1 MPRPR
6 CPTGGTHVSDRSM
19 ARFINPL
26 YSNSFLDANIFDEI
40 ADGQQEAV
48 QEILR
53 IYDEARITLLLPYS
67 VQAELEDP
75 KTPELVRKAAQQFIY
90 SIEVTLTEG
99 EKKLYEKLLADV
111 AGDSEPK
118 NIARDLFHVFEA
130 QKNGGGHFVTRDKR
144 LLKRSE
150 AIAQLLNIEVVAPE
164 DFVGKVRYAEE
175 REREFARRKNELGS

>member
-1 MPRPR
+1 
-6 CPTGGTHVSDRSM
+6 M
-19 ARFINPL
+19 ARFIDPL
-26 YSNSFLDANIFDEI
+26 YTNNFLDANIFNEI

-53 IYDEARITLLLPYS
+53 IYDGEDITLLLPYS

-75 KTPELVRKAAQQFIY
+75 NTPESVRKASHQFIY
-90 SIEVTLTEG
+90 SVEVTLTDG
-99 EKKLYEKLLADV
+99 EKKLYEKLLAEV
-111 AGDSEPK
+111 TGDSEPK

-150 AIAQLLNIEVVAPE
+150 AIAGLLNIEVVTPE
-164 DFVGKVRYAEE
+164 DFVGKVRRAKE
-175 REREFARRKNELGS
+175 RGREFARRKE